1 MPKPLP
7 LAQQNYSVFPNMQH
21 KGDSD
26 FGASKLGIVRQ
37 ESFKRSRSFTDVS
50 PTITP
55 MHLSTCTTPEGITN
69 CAPSSTATIIERPTA
84 PSPAIQEKMKM
95 IVHDCQHQEQPERG
109 LKRNHEN
116 GGQFLKSPLEEQCE
130 VAGRI
135 VTYLTNQFHGH
146 LEPTKVFSGVKPASI
161 PFLKYT
167 QRLMVFTNKYA
178 EEKDGPRSIGV
189 QCAVL
194 AVEYLERA
202 DIKLTPE
209 SLHRCFLSA
218 YLVGI
223 KILYDFYFS
232 NAFWGEVGGL
242 TLKETNAMEIGFCE
256 ALKWS
261 FFGGGRAARNAVVE
275 FC

>member
-1 MPKPLP
+1 
-7 LAQQNYSVFPNMQH
+7 
-21 KGDSD
+21 
-26 FGASKLGIVRQ
+26 
-37 ESFKRSRSFTDVS
+37 
-50 PTITP
+50 
-55 MHLSTCTTPEGITN
+55 
-69 CAPSSTATIIERPTA
+69 
-84 PSPAIQEKMKM
+84 MKM
-95 IVHDCQHQEQPERG
+95 IVHDCQQQEQPERG

-116 GGQFLKSPLEEQCE
+116 GRQFLKSPLEEQCE

-135 VTYLTNQFHGH
+135 VTYLTNHFHGH

-161 PFLKYT
+161 PFLNYT

-261 FFGGGRAARNAVVE
+261 FSVEAELHEMRLSSFVDVGESTVVTT
-275 FC
+275 